1 MTEFTIKEYPPD
13 KYKADMRT
21 LLHEKGLHD
30 AVKDYCDMI
39 AEEAVGLGYIGYSSV
54 TEWLCD
60 ILYLVRL
67 KEDADKT

>member
-1 MTEFTIKEYPPD
+1 MTEFTIKEYLPD

-30 AVKDYCDMI
+30 AVKEYCDKI
-39 AEEAVGLGYIGYSSV
+39 AEDATGLGYIRYSSV

-60 ILYLVRL
+60 ILYLVKL
-67 KEDADKT
+67 AEGQK